1 MPKDIT
7 ESLPLS
13 SDFLVVAEWLAC
25 YPDLIISN
33 DAEVSG
39 SLTEKAISH
48 WGIQLGMNFEA
59 DRSESL
65 IIHVFP
71 FSSDKNQGGVAIQT
85 TDSEI
90 HIGWKGAAEM
100 ILD

>member
-1 MPKDIT
+1 M
-7 ESLPLS
+7 S
-13 SDFLVVAEWLAC
+13 
-25 YPDLIISN
+25 
-33 DAEVSG
+33 
-39 SLTEKAISH
+39 
-48 WGIQLGMNFEA
+48 FEA
-59 DRSESL
+59 VRSESL

-71 FSSDKNQGGVAIQT
+71 FSSDKKPSGVAIRT